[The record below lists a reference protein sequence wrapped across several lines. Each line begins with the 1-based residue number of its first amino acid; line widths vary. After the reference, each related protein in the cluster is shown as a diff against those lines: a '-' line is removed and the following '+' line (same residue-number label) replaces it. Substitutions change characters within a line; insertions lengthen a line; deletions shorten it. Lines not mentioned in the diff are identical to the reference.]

1 MSSPENDG
9 EIPEGVPDKN
19 NSQAGYEG
27 NSPAETEKFDE
38 RSFSFAEDAGEETSL
53 EETSFEESS
62 LEDETSLEETSLEDE
77 SSLEEG
83 SSLDDISS
91 LEDKFQDGEIA
102 EESVIA
108 GEDLE
113 ALTQDTPVYRLRLV
127 YSKETF
133 FAAWHGEALEPGNTV
148 LVPTRYGRDLAEVIG
163 LVQKKAGQMA
173 VTRIERAATA
183 DDLAKAAYHKQQEIE
198 AYNTCKTKIEVHKL
212 EMKLVSVHYL
222 LEEPKI
228 LFFFTAESRVDFR
241 ELVKDLVGIFK
252 TRIELRQIG
261 VRDESRVLG
270 GLGVCGRAYCCHAV
284 SDKLKP
290 VSIKMAK
297 DQNLSLNSMKISGP
311 CGRLLCCLAYEHLFY
326 GEQRKLIPS
335 EGTKISWEGSYWKV
349 VEVNVVLG
357 KVKLCT
363 EDGRV
368 TQLPAAAFEKSDNRW
383 LIKPGKY

>member
-1 MSSPENDG
+1 MSSEDNYGPINEPEEDNLSDKDSTQTVNDYEALPFGPG
-9 EIPEGVPDKN
+9 ED
-19 NSQAGYEG
+19 S
-27 NSPAETEKFDE
+27 DE
-38 RSFSFAEDAGEETSL
+38 DIAF
-53 EETSFEESS
+53 
-62 LEDETSLEETSLEDE
+62 LEDNPQEEEMGTE
-77 SSLEEG
+77 SA
-83 SSLDDISS
+83 IS
-91 LEDKFQDGEIA
+91 
-102 EESVIA
+102 

-113 ALTQDTPVYRLRLV
+113 ALTLDTPIFRLRLV

-133 FAAWHGEALEPGNTV
+133 LAAWSGEILQPGKMV
-148 LVPTRYGRDLAEVIG
+148 LVPTRYGRDLAEIIG
-163 LVQKKAGQMA
+163 FIQKKAGQTNVA
-173 VTRIERAATA
+173 VTRIERVATPE
-183 DDLAKAAYHKQQEIE
+183 DLSKAAYHKQQENE
-198 AYNTCKTKIEVHKL
+198 AFDICREKIAAHKL

-270 GLGVCGRAYCCHAV
+270 GLGICGRAFCCHSV

-326 GEQRKLIPS
+326 GEQRRIIPS
-335 EGTKISWEGSYWKV
+335 EGTRINWEGAFWKV
-349 VEVNVVLG
+349 VEVNIVLG
-357 KVKLCT
+357 KLRLSA

-368 TQLPAAAFEKSDNRW
+368 IQLPASAFERSGERW
-383 LIKPGKY
+383 VINSK